1 MEAYGRGKE
10 DEVFLHK
17 IKGTCNDMVGSPPE
31 GTNQKTKGKDQNVE
45 QDGEKA
51 SEKVL
56 TVRLLTNPIS

>member
-17 IKGTCNDMVGSPPE
+17 IKGTCNDMVGSPPQ
-31 GTNQKTKGKDQNVE
+31 GMNQRTKGKDQNME

-51 SEKVL
+51 LGKVL
-56 TVRLLTNPIS
+56 TLGLLTYSIL